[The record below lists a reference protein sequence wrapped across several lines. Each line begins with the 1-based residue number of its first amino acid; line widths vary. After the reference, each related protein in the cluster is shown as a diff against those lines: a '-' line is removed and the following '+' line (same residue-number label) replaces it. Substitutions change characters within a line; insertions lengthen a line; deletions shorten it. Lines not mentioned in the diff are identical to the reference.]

1 MASEQQTLRDLLTT
15 RARRYEKKTFLE
27 YRGQSFS
34 FRTVDDKTDR
44 VASGLSRLGLR
55 PRDRVALLLSNRP
68 EFVFFFLGAAKM
80 GAVPVPLNPAWPQK
94 TILDAVQES
103 QASAFVTER
112 SFTESVL
119 EMISRSPRV
128 RSWILA
134 GNESPVDGPFR
145 SLLEEPVLGFW
156 PDLSPEDAAAI
167 LYTSGTTAPPK
178 AVLLTHRNFVSNC
191 LQAVQ
196 PFRVDETDR
205 FFCWLPLSS
214 STAQVLLV
222 LTPWA
227 AGAACV
233 LGEFFSPRAILDELS
248 EKRITVLAGAPHFFA
263 DLVQAGDASR
273 DIPSLRLAI
282 CNTGSVGQTT
292 LRAFEDRYEAFVVEG
307 YGLVEATCICCANP
321 YTGRRKAGSVGLPLP
336 GEQCRVVGESG
347 GDCAVGEPG
356 EILIRGP
363 NIMKGYYNDPA
374 SSARTLREGWLHT
387 GDLGRIDSDGYYY
400 LIGRKQ
406 P

>member
-1 MASEQQTLRDLLTT
+1 LPSEQQTLRDLLTT

-27 YRGQSFS
+27 CRGQSFS
-34 FRTVDDKTDR
+34 FRAVDDRTDR

-55 PRDRVALLLSNRP
+55 PGERIALLLSNRP
-68 EFVFFFLGAAKM
+68 EVVFFFLGAATM

-94 TILDAVQES
+94 TILGAVQES
-103 QASAFVTER
+103 QASAFVTEH
-112 SFTESVL
+112 SFTETAL
-119 EMISRSPRV
+119 EMISKAPGV

-134 GNESPVDGPFR
+134 GNEAPVESPFR

-156 PDLSPEDAAAI
+156 PDLNPDDAAAI
-167 LYTSGTTAPPK
+167 LYSSGTTAPPK
-178 AVLLTHRNFVSNC
+178 AVLLTHGNFVSNC

-233 LGEFFSPRAILDELS
+233 LGESLSPAAFLEEVS
-248 EKRITVLAGAPHFFA
+248 EKSITVLAGAPHFFA
-263 DLVQAGDASR
+263 DLVRAADAPR
-273 DIPSLRLAI
+273 DVPSLRLAI
-282 CNTGSVGQTT
+282 CNAGSVGQPA

-321 YTGRRKAGSVGLPLP
+321 YTGRRKADSVGLPLP

-347 GDCAVGEPG
+347 RDCAVGEPG

-374 SSARTLREGWLHT
+374 SSARVLRDGWLRT

-400 LIGRKQ
+400 LIGRK
-406 P
+406 